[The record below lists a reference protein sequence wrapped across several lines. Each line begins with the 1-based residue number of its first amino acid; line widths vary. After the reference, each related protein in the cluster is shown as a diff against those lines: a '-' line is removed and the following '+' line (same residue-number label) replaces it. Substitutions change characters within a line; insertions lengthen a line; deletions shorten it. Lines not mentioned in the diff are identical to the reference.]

1 MAAGEVAVTGPARS
15 DNDRAIKVFIPSAMW
30 EWLAQT
36 AHEEKTS
43 VSELVRAGI
52 ERMISAHGP
61 CGVAEIDEEMANMLR
76 WRWLRGGGG

>member
-1 MAAGEVAVTGPARS
+1 MTGPSRA
-15 DNDRAIKVFIPSAMW
+15 DNDHALKAFIPSAMW

-43 VSELVRAGI
+43 VSELVRAGV
-52 ERMISAHGP
+52 ERMIAAHGP
-61 CGVAEIDEEMANMLR
+61 CGIAEIDEEMANMMR

>member
-1 MAAGEVAVTGPARS
+1 MTGPSRA
-15 DNDRAIKVFIPSAMW
+15 DNTRALKVFIPDAMF

-36 AHEEKTS
+36 AHNESTS

-52 ERMISAHGP
+52 ERMIAAHGP
-61 CGVAEIDEEMANMLR
+61 CGNAEIDEEMANAMR